1 MGHEPIKK
9 NTKQKWVIIGVI
21 FVIVLTVG
29 CVTGLAIKRKPVQ
42 NAEDSMSA
50 EENMS
55 VEEKMSAEEDISA
68 EENISAEDSMSAEDN
83 MSKQTVLSV
92 EISVER
98 EKEFIEFEKLFRDQE
113 DDLKKLAEELVNQNL
128 LENQNYIIFFDEQS
142 YDKDFLKLFYID
154 GTFKSGVKEEL
165 VEELKSIDFFT
176 DYTDEEIDKILSS
189 MDKILS
195 SMDKILSSNDKLL
208 SFNDA
213 FKLDINEEL
222 VEILNENTALKEVL
236 NSIIENGAI
245 ISIRAYTSGDM
256 WILEF
261 TVDPKVTPFFT
272 GNYGFAN
279 AFQYCEDEGLEN
291 IYCHKKVE
299 DNWYLW
305 IKPVPDY

>member
-29 CVTGLAIKRKPVQ
+29 CVTGLAIKRKPIQ
-42 NAEDSMSA
+42 NTEENMSVEENMSAEDSMSA
-50 EENMS
+50 EGS
-55 VEEKMSAEEDISA
+55 MSAES
-68 EENISAEDSMSAEDN
+68 SMSAEDN

-92 EISVER
+92 DISIER
-98 EKEFIEFEKLFRDQE
+98 EKEFIEFEKLFREQE
-113 DDLKKLAEELVNQNL
+113 DDLKKLAEELVNLNL
-128 LENQNYIIFFDEQS
+128 FENQNYIIFFDEQS
-142 YDKDFLKLFYID
+142 YNKDFLKLFYID
-154 GTFKSGVKEEL
+154 DTFKSGVNEEL
-165 VEELKSIDFFT
+165 IDLFT
-176 DYTDEEIDKILSS
+176 DFTDEEIDKILSS
-189 MDKILS
+189 MNKILS
-195 SMDKILSSNDKLL
+195 SEVPYMDV
-208 SFNDA
+208 
-213 FKLDINEEL
+213 NEEL

-236 NSIIENGAI
+236 NSINENGAI
-245 ISIRAYTSGDM
+245 ISISAYTSGDM

-279 AFQYCEDEGLEN
+279 AIQYCEDEGLEN